1 MWVVVYY
8 IVYNMP
14 GNWKNQF
21 SDDVGV
27 EEATTKKYREE
38 EWVGKKESVE
48 NVLENFCILCRN
60 EKCF

>member
-1 MWVVVYY
+1 
-8 IVYNMP
+8 MP

-21 SDDVGV
+21 SDDVGGG
-27 EEATTKKYREE
+27 
-38 EWVGKKESVE
+38 GKEE